1 MFPPSTPAS
10 AVRNTDDPTHRLI
23 LEQCRL
29 AESTAPYRGMPAPAP
44 WLTAQPTASDTA
56 VIPEL

>member
-10 AVRNTDDPTHRLI
+10 AVNPADNPEFRMI

-29 AESTAPYRGMPAPAP
+29 AESTAPYRGMPGPAP
-44 WLTAQPTASDTA
+44 WLIAQPTASDVA
-56 VIPEL
+56 RIPEL